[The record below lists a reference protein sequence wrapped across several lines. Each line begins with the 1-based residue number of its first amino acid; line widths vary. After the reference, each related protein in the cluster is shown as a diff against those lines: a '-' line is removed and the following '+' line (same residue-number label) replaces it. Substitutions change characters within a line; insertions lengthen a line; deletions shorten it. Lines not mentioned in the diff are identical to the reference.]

1 LKKQAEREIQESMDK
16 MKKGRVRSEEQE
28 ASLEKEEKV
37 LESIQEGLKGNLFVQ
52 NLVDASH
59 VLILSDKTQTFHDQ
73 IEAQQKELQPWIAK
87 VNEKQSVIDIAQGER
102 DALSQKAETIK
113 KAEKEAEEILANKR
127 ADQQTKV
134 GTL

>member
-1 LKKQAEREIQESMDK
+1 MKKQAEREIQESMDK